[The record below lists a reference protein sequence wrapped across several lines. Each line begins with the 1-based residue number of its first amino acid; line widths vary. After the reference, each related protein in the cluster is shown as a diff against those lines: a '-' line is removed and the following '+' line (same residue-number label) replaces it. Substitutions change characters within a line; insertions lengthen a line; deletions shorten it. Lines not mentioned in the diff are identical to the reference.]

1 MNKNV
6 TRLILALL
14 VALLAAVGYYWWQ
27 QQNAAPAPAAPV
39 TQPAPPVAV
48 PAQAPAEPASA
59 PAPTPLSGPQPT
71 QYPIEAI
78 ETPSAPPAP
87 ALPALADADP
97 YMGKAITSLLGRKN
111 VLTFIQLDGFARR
124 FVATVDNLTRS
135 HVAPGLWPVNPTEG
149 RFSTLGEPSATGQAI
164 NPDNSLRYTPFVLF
178 TESIDPAKAVALYVQ
193 LYPLFQ
199 QTYEELGY
207 PGRYFND
214 RLIAVLDHLLATP
227 VPTET
232 PRVALVD
239 VKGPIA
245 SVRPW
250 VRYEFVDPKLQAM
263 SSGQKILLRM
273 GPVNHR
279 RLNAQMIEIRRLVM
293 GSSLQRPKAKT
304 P

>member
-1 MNKNV
+1 MNK
-6 TRLILALL
+6 TAIRLIIILL
-14 VALLAAVGYYWWQ
+14 VALLAAGGYYWWQ
-27 QQNAAPAPAAPV
+27 QQNAAPAPVAPV
-39 TQPAPPVAV
+39 TEPAPAVVV
-48 PAQAPAEPASA
+48 PAQAPAEPE
-59 PAPTPLSGPQPT
+59 PALLTGPQPT
-71 QYPIEAI
+71 EYPIEAI
-78 ETPSAPPAP
+78 ETPAAPPAP

-97 YMGKAITSLLGRKN
+97 YMGKAVTGLLGRKN
-111 VLTFIQLDGFARR
+111 VLTFMQLDGFARR
-124 FVATVDNLTRS
+124 IVATVDNLARS
-135 HVAPGLWPVNPTEG
+135 HVAPALWPVNPTPG
-149 RFSTLGEPSATGQAI
+149 RFGTLGEPGTTGQQI

-178 TESIDPAKAVALYVQ
+178 VESIDPAKAVALYVQ

-214 RLIAVLDHLLATP
+214 RLVAVLDHLLATP
-227 VPTET
+227 VPAET

-279 RLNAQMIEIRRLVM
+279 RLNAQLIEIRRLVV
-293 GSSLQRPKAKT
+293 GSSLSRAKAKG